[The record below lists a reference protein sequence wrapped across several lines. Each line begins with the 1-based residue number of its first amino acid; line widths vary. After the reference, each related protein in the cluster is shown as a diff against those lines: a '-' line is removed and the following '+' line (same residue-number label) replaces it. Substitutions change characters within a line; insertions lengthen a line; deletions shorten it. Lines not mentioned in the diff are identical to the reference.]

1 MNDPAQIGSQDKTTV
16 FVSNA
21 GHFPMLEKTAPEFRN
36 VIASWL
42 ASHSDR

>member
-1 MNDPAQIGSQDKTTV
+1 MNDPAQIGSHDKTTV